1 MKPRV
6 KNVEGRKLL
15 ADNDGSKNKRK
26 DQKNMDSEHRKEEIE
41 LKPHEI
47 ASKTVTPTHTIDWYI
62 KWVSSIILIV
72 GMVLTANNLFP
83 WNVLVQCLGIAGWL
97 IVSVM
102 WNDRALIIVNAVGV
116 AILLNGFVGYLLG
129 DKQ

>member
-1 MKPRV
+1 MKLRV
-6 KNVEGRKLL
+6 RNVEGRKLL
-15 ADNDGSKNKRK
+15 ADNDVQRT
-26 DQKNMDSEHRKEEIE
+26 KEEIRRIWILNIE
-41 LKPHEI
+41 KKRLNWSPLSFQRQSH
-47 ASKTVTPTHTIDWYI
+47 THTIDWYI

-116 AILLNGFVGYLLG
+116 AILLNGFVGYLLEV
-129 DKQ
+129 

>member
-1 MKPRV
+1 V
-6 KNVEGRKLL
+6 KSADWKSRLVETG
-15 ADNDGSKNKRK
+15 GSRSKGK
-26 DQKNMDSEHRKEEIE
+26 DWMSMDSEHRKEEIQ

-62 KWVSSIILIV
+62 KWVSSVILMV
-72 GMVLTANNLFP
+72 GMVLAANNLFP
-83 WNVLVQCLGIAGWL
+83 WNVIVQCLGIAGWL

-129 DKQ
+129 DK

>member
-1 MKPRV
+1 
-6 KNVEGRKLL
+6 
-15 ADNDGSKNKRK
+15 
-26 DQKNMDSEHRKEEIE
+26 MDSEHRKEEIE

-47 ASKTVTPTHTIDWYI
+47 ASKTVTPTHTKDWYI

-102 WNDRALIIVNAVGV
+102 WNARALIILNEVGV
-116 AILLNGFVGYLLG
+116 AILLIGLVAYWLEG
-129 DKQ
+129 